1 MEMYNPP
8 HPGQLLLEGYMKPLN
23 LSISGFALKLGMS
36 RKCLSEIINGK
47 ARISTETALKIE
59 KSLKSRAGFWLDMQQ
74 EYDLWQARQR
84 VNLDNV
90 EVIAL

>member
-8 HPGQLLLEGYMKPLN
+8 HPGKLLLEGYMKPLN
-23 LSISGFALKLGMS
+23 LTISEFALKLGMS

-47 ARISTETALKIE
+47 AGISTEMALKIE
-59 KSLKSRAGFWLDMQQ
+59 KSLKSRAGFWLDLQQ
-74 EYDLWQARQR
+74 EYDLWQARQY

>member
-23 LSISGFALKLGMS
+23 LSISEFALKLGMS

-47 ARISTETALKIE
+47 ARNSTETALKIE
-59 KSLKSRAGFWLDMQQ
+59 KSLKSRAGFWLDLQQ
-74 EYDLWQARQR
+74 EYDLWQARQH